1 MAERHPG
8 GVLTLKGVAEPG
20 RGETDEER
28 EGGREGGGMRRRT
41 ILIPATIN
49 TNGTSYR
56 PGYKVM
62 SLFGGRSPVMT

>member
-1 MAERHPG
+1 MAERNPG
-8 GVLTLKGVAEPG
+8 GVLTLKRVAESG

-28 EGGREGGGMRRRT
+28 GGMRRRT

>member
-1 MAERHPG
+1 MAERNPG
-8 GVLTLKGVAEPG
+8 GVLTLKRVAEPG

-28 EGGREGGGMRRRT
+28 EGGGMRRST

-49 TNGTSYR
+49 TDGTGYR